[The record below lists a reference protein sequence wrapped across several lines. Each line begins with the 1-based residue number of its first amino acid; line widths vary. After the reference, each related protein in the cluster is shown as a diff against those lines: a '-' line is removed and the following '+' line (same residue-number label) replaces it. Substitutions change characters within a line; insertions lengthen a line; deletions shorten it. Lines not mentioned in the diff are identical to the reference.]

1 MIRLVF
7 EELVG
12 MFVDDGN
19 LALLAL
25 ILIALVTAAV
35 KVLGLPPLVGGFLL
49 LGGCL
54 AISWRAPAAPRA
66 AGRADGRLFSAKSAQ
81 TLEIW
86 RKPLNLS
93 FTGGATRSGAQTRGH
108 SMTLAE
114 ERSGAEFWTAETPR
128 RHGMDLT
135 SVSAKSPT
143 YAARQAT
150 VVVGR
155 SVPGTS
161 RP

>member
-7 EELVG
+7 KGLVG

-54 AISWRAPAAPRA
+54 AILLESTRRA
-66 AGRADGRLFSAKSAQ
+66 ARGRAR
-81 TLEIW
+81 
-86 RKPLNLS
+86 
-93 FTGGATRSGAQTRGH
+93 
-108 SMTLAE
+108 
-114 ERSGAEFWTAETPR
+114 
-128 RHGMDLT
+128 
-135 SVSAKSPT
+135 
-143 YAARQAT
+143 
-150 VVVGR
+150 
-155 SVPGTS
+155 
-161 RP
+161 